1 MALKKRFDCVAVT
14 GDYKDRDGNNKKR
27 YLNIGSIFEREDGS
41 ICQKIDAL
49 PMGTDWLVNGWVN
62 FYPPKDDNQP
72 RQQPRQQTPQP
83 QTQPQTQNQNQSYD
97 QNDDIPF

>member
-1 MALKKRFDCVAVT
+1 MALKKKFECVAVT

-49 PMGTDWLVNGWVN
+49 PLGTDWLINGWVN

-83 QTQPQTQNQNQSYD
+83 QTQNQDQSYD

>member
-49 PMGTDWLVNGWVN
+49 PLGTDWLINGWVN
-62 FYPPKDDNQP
+62 FYPPKDDQP
-72 RQQPRQQTPQP
+72 RQQPRQQTP
-83 QTQPQTQNQNQSYD
+83 QPQTQNQNQSYD

>member
-49 PMGTDWLVNGWVN
+49 PLGTDWLINGWVN
-62 FYPPKDDNQP
+62 FYPLKDDNQQ
-72 RQQPRQQTPQP
+72 RQQPRQET
-83 QTQPQTQNQNQSYD
+83 TQPQTQNQNQSYD